1 MVKRDDPDQ
10 VSPSF
15 QRRLRPWRRIWAVA
29 LVTFRQGI
37 RMRLWILAP
46 VAAAVLILTDLSSPR
61 FELVFEGIPA
71 AVGTSL
77 LVMTV
82 LTIVLGVF
90 FATYSIPTEI
100 ETKVSYSVVT
110 KPLGRWEI
118 VAGKTA
124 GMSVLMLAMLVA
136 VGAAAYVYVLARAG
150 GIQSLAAQRL
160 EEARQRAAHPADL
173 NALEAAAS
181 DGPLTTFRYR
191 TADAGPD
198 VHIHFPPDMPHEPG
212 VRWILGETSML
223 LRWSLSTTPLREWVA
238 DGTGRLRIAL
248 RVRPPSKAD
257 APPLKVN
264 VALVPAD
271 LDARANAAPAPARAA
286 LVRQVVIE
294 VPPSGV
300 IEVPVAGPKARPV
313 EGVLNVPPSGDAV
326 LEVGAATAG
335 YLVGAAD
342 GAVRIIGPGGQAF
355 HLKAR
360 PEDQHAADRPRAY
373 LVGRD
378 ELPRQVA
385 IVQFDDVPSGALGP
399 GSTAV
404 EIRLS
409 VDAWSPATVQ
419 PAAEAMFL
427 NPATGR
433 RKVMTFTPEGHHAT
447 LLYLDP
453 AFWHGGPLEVRL
465 ECVTDDDYIGVV
477 PASVRLRMDGGPFA
491 IHLAKAMLCVW
502 FFGTVLA
509 AAGVLPSTRFTWY
522 TSILATGVL
531 LFASFMREFVRN
543 ELLRDLRVRHAIWRV
558 AQWAKSCW
566 DWDGWDDVVEQIL
579 VPLPDVWALLPD
591 DTVSTGQ
598 VVPLAQ
604 MAATFGWAALATAV
618 LVAAG
623 ALLWRKR
630 EVAA

>member
-1 MVKRDDPDQ
+1 
-10 VSPSF
+10 
-15 QRRLRPWRRIWAVA
+15 
-29 LVTFRQGI
+29 
-37 RMRLWILAP
+37 MRLWILAP

-238 DGTGRLRIAL
+238 AGTGRLRIAL

-264 VALVPAD
+264 VALAPAD
-271 LDARANAAPAPARAA
+271 LDARSKAAPAPARAD

-335 YLVGAAD
+335 YLVGATD

-360 PEDQHAADRPRAY
+360 PEDQHAADRIRAY

-385 IVQFDDVPSGALGP
+385 LFRFGDVPSGALGR

-447 LLYLDP
+447 LLYLDR

-465 ECVTDDDYIGVV
+465 ECVTDDDYIGVI
-477 PASVRLRMDGGPFA
+477 PTSVRLRMDGGPFA

-531 LFASFMREFVRN
+531 LFASFMREFVRS
-543 ELLRDLRVRHAIWRV
+543 ELLRNIRVRHATWRV
-558 AQWAKSCW
+558 AEWARSCW
-566 DWDGWDDVVEQIL
+566 DWDGWDDVVEQLII
-579 VPLPDVWALLPD
+579 PLPDVWALLPD

-598 VVPLAQ
+598 VAPLAQ